1 MKRIESLDWLRG
13 LMAVSIMVYHC
24 SNWNLGFHDAS
35 TVIGRL
41 GIYGVSSFY
50 ILSGL
55 SLSIIYNRK
64 VDTFKN
70 IKNFFIKRIFRI
82 LPLMWVAT
90 ALVLVQIYFIDK
102 STIFP
107 SISTIFLNFTTL
119 FGFIRPDDY
128 MATGSWSIGN
138 EMVFYTLFPIF
149 IFIFNKSKTAGNILF
164 FATLAVE
171 VLFAFYLLTPSAE
184 IQAQWKLYVNPFN
197 QLFLFGTGIFLF
209 YNFRNTEIKNW
220 LCITIFI
227 AAIVLFVLYPS
238 SGNQINIVTGYNRF
252 IYSFLFMFIVLAFW
266 KMNIKLPFVLEKS
279 LNAIGIAT
287 YSVYLLH
294 PFVNLGAGFIFKK
307 IGFGLGVPQIIL
319 TCIITIL
326 LSVVVYKIYEEP
338 FMKLGKKVTS

>member
-35 TVIGRL
+35 TVIGKL

-64 VDTFKN
+64 VDTFLN
-70 IKNFFIKRIFRI
+70 IRNFFIKRIFRI

-90 ALVLVQIYFIDK
+90 ALVLAQIYFIDK
-102 STIFP
+102 GVFP
-107 SISTIFLNFTTL
+107 NISTIILNFTTL
-119 FGFIRPDDY
+119 FGFIRPADY
-128 MATGSWSIGN
+128 LATGSWSIGN
-138 EMVFYTLFPIF
+138 EMVFYALFPIF
-149 IFIFNKSKTAGNILF
+149 IFIFNKSKIAGNILF
-164 FATLAVE
+164 LFTLFLEAF
-171 VLFAFYLLTPSAE
+171 FAFYLLTSAVD
-184 IQAQWKLYVNPFN
+184 IQAQWTLYVNPFN
-197 QLFLFGTGIFLF
+197 QLFLFSTGIFLF
-209 YNFRNTEIKNW
+209 YNFRDRELKNW
-220 LCITIFI
+220 LCISIFVI
-227 AAIVLFVLYPS
+227 AIILFIVFPS
-238 SGNQINIVTGYNRF
+238 SGNQISIVTGFPRF

-266 KMNIKLPFVLEKS
+266 KMNIKLPFLIEKS

-294 PFVNLGAGFIFKK
+294 PFVNLGAGFVFKK
-307 IGFGLGVPQIIL
+307 IGWGLGVPQIFL

-326 LSVVVYKIYEEP
+326 LSVVVYKFYELP
-338 FMKLGKKVTS
+338 FMKLGKKATS